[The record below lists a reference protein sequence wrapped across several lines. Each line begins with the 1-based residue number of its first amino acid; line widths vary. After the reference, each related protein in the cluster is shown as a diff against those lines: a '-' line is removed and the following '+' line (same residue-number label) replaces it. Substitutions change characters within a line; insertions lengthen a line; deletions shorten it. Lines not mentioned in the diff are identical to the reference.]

1 MMERLKE
8 LLQRE
13 NTIATALSLVALV
26 VYRITMSTT
35 VSFVDA
41 GELSAV
47 ASTLGIAHPTGYP
60 LFTLLGRCAA
70 MIPFGAEE
78 IVRLNFLSALLVA
91 ASVGWFFKTSL
102 VLFRLRVFS
111 PDDRAGIYNR
121 AFVFSAAA
129 GSLVLAFSTTFWS
142 QSTAVE
148 VYSLHVFFLAVTTY
162 CFVRG
167 VEDQRYHDQSVSRFL
182 LLFAFVLGLGF
193 TNHMTMILLA
203 PAFLYLYFSVLGRK
217 RVTLLRHV
225 KLAPF
230 FVLGLSL
237 YLYLPVRSSAGVPLD
252 WGSPVDFDRL
262 IWHITGKQ
270 YRSWMFS
277 SFESAEKQFQFFL
290 NSFPS
295 EFHYGTF
302 VVLLAG
308 IFAVIRRNGR
318 LFLFL
323 FLLFLG
329 CLLYAIN
336 YDIHD
341 IESYFLLAY
350 IAIAWFGVFGTYAV
364 YQWLS
369 AKLAKQ
375 AVWAAALLVL
385 VPAVQWWSNNGR
397 VDQSDNFLVQEY
409 TQNIF
414 AGVEPN
420 AVILTY
426 QWDYFVSASYYYQC
440 VRKHRSDL
448 VIIDKELLRRS
459 WYFVMLERNH
469 PWLIE
474 RSREKVN
481 AFLAELSKFER
492 GLPYVPEFI
501 EGRFN
506 EMINDFIDKA
516 MQDRPVYVGNEI
528 EPQFAYAHQRVPE
541 GLLFRLVRE
550 NETLPVKP
558 LSLTYRPTAFQNDY
572 TLGIRYLY
580 ARMLTLNAALM
591 QERGQDE
598 RALAA
603 VKQALEIDSTF
614 LPAYDLQKQLRTQ
627 HSLPLMK

>member
-102 VLFRLRVFS
+102 VLFRLRIFS
-111 PDDRAGIYNR
+111 PDDRAGSYNR
-121 AFVFSAAA
+121 VFAFSAAA

-217 RVTLLRHV
+217 RVTLLRLV

>member
-1 MMERLKE
+1 MERLKE

-102 VLFRLRVFS
+102 VLFRLRIFS
-111 PDDRAGIYNR
+111 PDDRAGSYNR
-121 AFVFSAAA
+121 VFAFSAAA

-217 RVTLLRHV
+217 RVTLLRLV

>member
-1 MMERLKE
+1 MERLKE
-8 LLQRE
+8 FLQRE
-13 NTIATALSLVALV
+13 NTSATALSLVALV

-78 IVRLNFLSALLVA
+78 IARLNFLSALLVA

-102 VLFRLRVFS
+102 VLFRLRIFS
-111 PDDRAGIYNR
+111 PDDRVTPYNR
-121 AFVFSAAA
+121 AFAFSAAT
-129 GSLVLAFSTTFWS
+129 GSLVLAFSTTLWS

-148 VYSLHVFFLAVTTY
+148 VYSLHVFFLAATTY
-162 CFVRG
+162 CFIRG
-167 VEDQRYHDQSVSRFL
+167 VEEQRYNENSVSRFL

-203 PAFLYLYFSVLGRK
+203 PAFLYLYFSVLGRQ
-217 RVTLLRHV
+217 RASLLRLV

-252 WGSPVDFDRL
+252 WGNPVDFDRF
-262 IWHITGKQ
+262 IWHVTGKQ

-302 VVLLAG
+302 LVLLAG

-350 IAIAWFGVFGTYAV
+350 IAIAWFGVFGMYAI
-364 YQWLS
+364 YEWLS
-369 AKLAKQ
+369 TKLAKQ

-397 VDQSDNFLVQEY
+397 VDQSDNFLVQDY

-414 AGVEPN
+414 TGVEPN

-426 QWDYFVSASYYYQC
+426 QWDYFVSASYYYQY
-440 VRKHRSDL
+440 VRKHRPDV

-459 WYFVMLERNH
+459 WYFVMLERNY

-481 AFLAELSKFER
+481 AFLAELSKFEL

-558 LSLTYRPTAFQNDY
+558 LSVTYRPTAFQNDY

-580 ARMLTLNAALM
+580 ARMITLNAALM

-598 RALAA
+598 RALTA
-603 VKQALEIDSTF
+603 VKQALEIDSMF
-614 LPAYDLQKQLRTQ
+614 LPAYDLQKQLHAQ